1 MNEYNK
7 ATCNDL
13 ISHLDDLKKDMD
25 NSSDLYDITVNL
37 VAILNAIKF
46 GNNSTKDPSILSHIF
61 NIYRILEKVH
71 SKSNTN
77 EDETMSHEEI
87 SNEAV
92 KNTAFTQ
99 ACMDLIK
106 KYEDLSKKA
115 CRYSIIEVQEKC
127 HMNIKALNIMRL
139 QINDWDWDMYR
150 EIELAYDTIS
160 NELYKEIYKEKDES
174 SDNELKDYT
183 NEGDET
189 MSHKKIY
196 DDLAK
201 DRLMFIQACVNLL
214 QRYKNL
220 SEAAGRY
227 SITEVQAKCYQNMS
241 VLNTIMYDN
250 NDWNWEM
257 YNIIYKAYDSI
268 SKEFMIRSYEKNDE
282 YFNNELR
289 NYVNEKKDEELN
301 NKMHEKKNEYAGNK
315 LYNYTKEYTYQ
326 KYNIDVTNKII
337 EEHRNKRKEYKKQMF
352 MYKKDTVE
360 YEYYNTLQT
369 FEKFFINYNARIIY
383 QNSYTYDSLAKKN
396 KKPGDRYFNGS
407 EYKEI
412 ITDTFQKMLCIMHT
426 LENTTDEDIK
436 TTTVKI
442 LDEHINL
449 VIAYLKHVGVIK
461 EDDKE

>member
-87 SNEAV
+87 SNETV

-127 HMNIKALNIMRL
+127 HINIKALNIMRL

-201 DRLMFIQACVNLL
+201 DRLMFIQACGTLSQKYRVLSKIAECHSITKIKVECYNNIKILDIIDYDNTDWNLKIYREIEL
-214 QRYKNL
+214 AY
-220 SEAAGRY
+220 Y
-227 SITEVQAKCYQNMS
+227 SISGEFYK
-241 VLNTIMYDN
+241 
-250 NDWNWEM
+250 EM
-257 YNIIYKAYDSI
+257 Y
-268 SKEFMIRSYEKNDE
+268 KEEDKSSDKDEPFKPHNYTDE
-282 YFNNELR
+282 YI
-289 NYVNEKKDEELN
+289 
-301 NKMHEKKNEYAGNK
+301 
-315 LYNYTKEYTYQ
+315 YQ
-326 KYNIDVTNKII
+326 KYKIDMTNDVI

-369 FEKFFINYNARIIY
+369 FEKFFINALIIY